1 MPSTTSTTSRYDL
14 DPAAMERI
22 TGDFLAAHPAR
33 GRFVTAVVGPDS
45 DLAAVGRAL
54 ERQIFTD
61 AFGND
66 ATVMAAEYGP
76 YEADSLFFVVIDRR
90 RGVPAG
96 VGRMIESHGAGVKT
110 IDDAPQY
117 IGVGIGTILAAH
129 GMTGEKVWD
138 CATLAV
144 LPQYRG
150 GRSSLLV
157 STMVYRTFL
166 VMGRRH
172 SIRHAV
178 SMLDKGAYRNLRR
191 VGAPMRTLADSGPF
205 EYLGSAENRAVHMDF
220 PAIEPAVREQA
231 DRMRRAARPSL
242 RSLRRDGL
250 RKLITRRVAA
260 QVSLRIGTGVDVD
273 DHIIVVAGQQGRFE
287 LSTIG

>member
-1 MPSTTSTTSRYDL
+1 MIAGRTARYDL
-14 DPAAMERI
+14 EPAAVLRI
-22 TGDFLAAHPAR
+22 TADFLAAHPAG

-54 ERQIFTD
+54 ERQVFEA

-66 ATVMAAEYGP
+66 AAVMAAEYGP
-76 YEADSLFFVVIDRR
+76 YEERSLFFVVIDRK

-96 VGRMIESHGAGVKT
+96 VARMIESRGAGAKT
-110 IDDAPQY
+110 VDDAPPH
-117 IGVGIGTILAAH
+117 IGGDVATILAAH

-157 STMVYRTFL
+157 STMIYRTFL

-172 SIRHAV
+172 GVRHAV
-178 SMLDKGAYRNLRR
+178 AMLDRGAYRNLGL
-191 VGAPMRTLADSGPF
+191 VGVPMRTLADSGPF
-205 EYLGSAENRAVHMDF
+205 EYLGSVENRAVHMDF
-220 PAIEPAVREQA
+220 PAIGGAVREQA
-231 DRMRRAARPSL
+231 ARMRRAARPGL
-242 RSLRRDGL
+242 AALRRDGL
-250 RKLITRRVAA
+250 RKLLTRRVAA
-260 QVSLRIGTGVDVD
+260 EVSLRIGTGKDVD
-273 DHIIVVAGQQGRFE
+273 DHIVVVPGDQGVFD
-287 LSTIG
+287 LGPTG

>member
-1 MPSTTSTTSRYDL
+1 MTAPAIARYDL
-14 DPAAMERI
+14 DPAGVRRI
-22 TGDFLAAHPAR
+22 TAEFLAAHAGN

-54 ERQIFTD
+54 ERQVFEES
-61 AFGND
+61 FGND
-66 ATVMAAEYGP
+66 AAVMAAEYGP
-76 YEADSLFFVVIDRR
+76 YEASSLFFVVIDRR

-96 VGRMIESHGAGVKT
+96 VARMIESRGAGAKT
-110 IDDAPQY
+110 VDDAPRH
-117 IGVGIGTILAAH
+117 IGVDVATILAAH

-157 STMVYRTFL
+157 STMIYRTFL

-172 SIRHAV
+172 GVRHAV
-178 SMLDKGAYRNLRR
+178 SMLDRGAYRNL
-191 VGAPMRTLADSGPF
+191 VLIGVPMRTLADSGPF

-220 PAIEPAVREQA
+220 PAIEATVREQA
-231 DRMRRAARPSL
+231 ARMRRAARPGAATL
-242 RSLRRDGL
+242 RPGGL
-250 RKLITRRVAA
+250 RKLLTRRVAA
-260 QVSLRIGTGVDVD
+260 GVSLRIGTGRDVD
-273 DHIIVVAGQQGRFE
+273 EHIVVVPGRPHDVR
-287 LSTIG
+287 LAPVG